1 METSRT
7 RRRET
12 DEHDCCDDCQP
23 PKRQRRRSGNGA
35 AAAAAAVETQSSGE
49 AAAET
54 AAATTAAETVK
65 APEAYAPAYPFMLDP
80 VKTDAENADEDSENS
95 ETAGAAAA
103 AGGPQCSQHPGDFCF
118 FCAYEKDPNAE
129 AGSAADLYGSLTDL
143 VHTMNRQDKE
153 LPAVVDA
160 VAVAYEAQIRPH
172 INDPVHGPAPVWSR
186 QAIARHLTFSNQ
198 FKPVFD
204 NAVTQVFHSLVAAQ
218 NKTLLDA
225 TTGFVVEE
233 HRTALM
239 STLSHY
245 IKWQKFQSAK
255 AIGAGGAA
263 GGGRG
268 GTAGSSSSASFK
280 K

>member
-1 METSRT
+1 MEASRT
-7 RRRET
+7 RRREA
-12 DEHDCCDDCQP
+12 DEHDCCDDCE
-23 PKRQRRRSGNGA
+23 PKRQRRLSGDAAGA
-35 AAAAAAVETQSSGE
+35 PVGAQSSGE
-49 AAAET
+49 AAAE
-54 AAATTAAETVK
+54 TAAETVK

-80 VKTDAENADEDSENS
+80 VKKDSESAEEDS
-95 ETAGAAAA
+95 ETAGRRGAAGA
-103 AGGPQCSQHPGDFCF
+103 AGGPQCSQHPEDFCF

-172 INDPVHGPAPVWSR
+172 INDPVHGPAPAWTR

-255 AIGAGGAA
+255 AIGGGSA
-263 GGGRG
+263 GGGHG
-268 GTAGSSSSASFK
+268 GASSSSSAAFK